1 MKKSRNDLE
10 NWVRYSTLGIEMA
23 VIVGGAVWTGVA
35 IDRKRGGNVPL
46 FTLIM
51 TAVGLT
57 VAIIRLVKGMKQ

>member
-23 VIVGGAVWTGVA
+23 VIVGGAVWAGVA
-35 IDRKRGGNVPL
+35 IDRKRGVNVPL